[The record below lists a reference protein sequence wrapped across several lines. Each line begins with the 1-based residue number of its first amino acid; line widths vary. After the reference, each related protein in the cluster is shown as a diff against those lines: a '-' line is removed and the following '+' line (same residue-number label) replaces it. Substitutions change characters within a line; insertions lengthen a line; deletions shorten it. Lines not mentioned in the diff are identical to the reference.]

1 MVGVDN
7 FCEKEYTVFNRH
19 RSVEEHM
26 KKFPTKRR
34 EKSFMAAVKKATVK
48 PVAKVAEAAVK
59 TIAPK
64 AEEKKTEE
72 KKVEAVVAA
81 PAKAEAV
88 KPVEKKEEAP
98 KAAAKKAP
106 AKKAASKAAEKKA
119 PAKKAELKSELHVQF
134 AGKSYSQEDLVKIA
148 KDVWKYDLKQKVGD
162 LTSVELYV
170 KPEESM
176 VYYVMNKEFTGSFF
190 I

>member
-1 MVGVDN
+1 
-7 FCEKEYTVFNRH
+7 
-19 RSVEEHM
+19 
-26 KKFPTKRR
+26 
-34 EKSFMAAVKKATVK
+34 MAAVKKATVK
-48 PVAKVAEAAVK
+48 PAAKATEAAVK

-64 AEEKKTEE
+64 AVEKKTEE
-72 KKVEAVVAA
+72 KKIEAAAPKAEKKA
-81 PAKAEAV
+81 PAK
-88 KPVEKKEEAP
+88 

-106 AKKAASKAAEKKA
+106 AKKA
-119 PAKKAELKSELHVQF
+119 ELKSQLHVQF
-134 AGKSYSQEDLVKIA
+134 AGKSYAQEDLIKIA
-148 KDVWKYDLKQKVGD
+148 KDVWKYDLKQKAGD